1 MKKVFTDAQVI
12 KAMILLVVVLLLAI
26 PLLLSLTLP
35 RRMDKAEES
44 TETTTT
50 TLTTTEIT
58 TTTIQETTMTTTTV
72 VTTTSLILTIDEN
85 VKEPDYVLFDWS
97 NRTVHTKD
105 CSCIDPDQC
114 QKMYGYEKGFFISE
128 GRPCSKCK
136 PIVTIGRV
144 FIPDE
149 SYLELAADTTITYY
163 GDYDYS
169 PVYGA
174 SGRELITY
182 FSAASD
188 SIPLGSYVYVK
199 SADGTIDACYRIDD
213 TGPGYGRIDLYYET
227 YDMVQPKLRSD
238 GTMPCQVWIIRDPDD

>member
-1 MKKVFTDAQVI
+1 MNAKEEKIVKVLIIT
-12 KAMILLVVVLLLAI
+12 LVVLMIAL
-26 PLLLSLTLP
+26 PLILDTANRHKKLSETSVSETTT
-35 RRMDKAEES
+35 ATTITTTCETTTTEVTTT

-50 TLTTTEIT
+50 TTTTMYIT
-58 TTTIQETTMTTTTV
+58 VSEELVM
-72 VTTTSLILTIDEN
+72 
-85 VKEPDYVLFDWS
+85 PDYVLFDWET
-97 NRTVHTKD
+97 RTVHTKD

-128 GRPCSKCK
+128 GRPCSKCN

-149 SYLELAADTTITYY
+149 SYLELADDTTITYY

-238 GTMPCQVWIIRDPDD
+238 GTMPCQVWIIRDPD